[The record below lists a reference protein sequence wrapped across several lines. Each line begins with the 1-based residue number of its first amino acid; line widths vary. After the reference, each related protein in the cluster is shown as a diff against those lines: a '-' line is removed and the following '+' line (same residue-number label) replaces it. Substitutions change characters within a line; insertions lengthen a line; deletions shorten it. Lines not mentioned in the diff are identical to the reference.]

1 MVQAGVR
8 GMPARHAFRDQFRAF
23 WLITD
28 QQNAEILARVFPEVF
43 RNELRG
49 EAVKIPQGVRS

>member
-1 MVQAGVR
+1 MVAHGIK
-8 GMPARHAFRDQFRAF
+8 GMPARFAFRDRFRAL

-28 QQNAEILARVFPEVF
+28 QQNAATLARVFPEVF

-49 EAVKIPQGVRS
+49 EAVQLPPGVRP